1 MGVDASYIYGYM
13 AKKGKVE
20 WDIEYLKNKFN
31 LNENL
36 TGWLNKYTYNDLIE
50 WLENDEVDDW
60 DDISEIIGVKN
71 SFVYDEEY
79 LYFTH
84 FEVIGKYPESKIGD
98 FETLAKEYAKDAGV
112 KNYEVFKW
120 NEFGFFD

>member
-1 MGVDASYIYGYM
+1 M
-13 AKKGKVE
+13 
-20 WDIEYLKNKFN
+20 NQ
-31 LNENL
+31 
-36 TGWLNKYTYNDLIE
+36 
-50 WLENDEVDDW
+50 EVDGW